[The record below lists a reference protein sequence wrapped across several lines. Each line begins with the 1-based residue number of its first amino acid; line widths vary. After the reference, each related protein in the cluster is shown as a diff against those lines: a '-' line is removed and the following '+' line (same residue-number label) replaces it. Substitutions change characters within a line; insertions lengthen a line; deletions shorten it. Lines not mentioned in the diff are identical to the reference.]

1 MKFQSTIAVLVAAAG
16 LAIAGSPTAA
26 IAQPDHGHAHAEV
39 KPAESIGEAI
49 SRIRQELVEIQ
60 KLLAAK
66 SVLAAH
72 EPADVIVELAGSI
85 GRLALKPE
93 SGVPRTKVRD
103 ANLAGKDL
111 AKIAEQF
118 HLAADKSDAAAC
130 ERLLP
135 RLIELVAG
143 LNVFA
148 PEKWVCDMFCEPG
161 KVFDGPGTCPVCKM
175 AYRPVSQVP
184 YTANVAPSP
193 MPIQPGAKTDL
204 TIRLVD
210 PLGNIVKLDQLDIV
224 HEQPLHLLMVSSDL
238 SWYAHEHPAPQ
249 PDGTFKLPGFVFPAP
264 GEYTLYHD
272 YTPKGKAQQVPQF
285 KLKLAGDA
293 PAPKPLVENYDVVA
307 NLEGYEFRVRCNGVK
322 FNAGEDSII
331 RIGIDRDGMPVTDI
345 EPYLGAM
352 GHLVIISQDLK
363 QFVHSHPLEMDHDD
377 KDDKHKEKAAH
388 GHGDSDDH
396 AHAHAGHDHESIMT
410 TARAAVALANGK
422 PTDIVFH
429 AVFPKP
435 GLYKAFAQFQHKGK
449 ILTYPFVID
458 AEVGDHEGGHDHDA
472 AGAGHDHSGHGDKK

>member
-1 MKFQSTIAVLVAAAG
+1 MKFQSTLAVLVAAAG
-16 LAIAGSPTAA
+16 LAIAGGPSAA
-26 IAQPDHGHAHAEV
+26 IAQHAHGHAHAEV

-49 SRIRQELVEIQ
+49 SRIREELAEIQ

-66 SVLAAH
+66 SVLPAH

-85 GRLALKPE
+85 GRLALKPD
-93 SGVPRTKVRD
+93 SGIPRVKVRD
-103 ANLAGKDL
+103 ANIAGKDL
-111 AKIAEQF
+111 AKVAEQF
-118 HLAADKSDAAAC
+118 HLAADKNDAAAC
-130 ERLLP
+130 AQLLP
-135 RLIELVAG
+135 RLTELVNA

-210 PLGNIVKLDQLDIV
+210 PLGNIVKLDQLEIV
-224 HEQPLHLLMVSSDL
+224 HEEPLHLLMVSSDL

-272 YTPKGKAQQVPQF
+272 YTPKGKPQQVPQF
-285 KLKLAGDA
+285 KLKLAGEA
-293 PAPKPLVENYDVVA
+293 PAPKPLVEDYDIVA
-307 NLEGYEFRVRCNGVK
+307 NIDGYEFRVRCNGEK
-322 FNAGEDSII
+322 FHAGEDSII
-331 RIGIDRDGMPVTDI
+331 RIGIDRDGAPVTDI

-363 QFVHSHPLEMDHDD
+363 QFVHSHPLDMDDDHDED
-377 KDDKHKEKAAH
+377 HQDDTAH
-388 GHGDSDDH
+388 GHDDGH
-396 AHAHAGHDHESIMT
+396 DHGHAHAGHDHESIMK
-410 TARAAVALANGK
+410 AAKAAVALANGK
-422 PTDIVFH
+422 PNDIVFH

-458 AEVGDHEGGHDHDA
+458 AEAGDHEAGHDHDA
-472 AGAGHDHSGHGDKK
+472 PAAGHDHSGHGDKK